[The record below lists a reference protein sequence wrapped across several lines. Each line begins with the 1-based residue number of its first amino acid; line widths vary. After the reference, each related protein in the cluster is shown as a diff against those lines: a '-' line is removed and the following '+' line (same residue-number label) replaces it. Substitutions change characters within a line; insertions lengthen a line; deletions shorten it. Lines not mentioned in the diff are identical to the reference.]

1 MVFIGGSL
9 KGAKAPCRKMGTY
22 KAKPYYQGGWEKYN
36 KINNSRIIG
45 QSRKIICCPINNVK
59 WLIIALSNKSCSG
72 CGDLWFK
79 ILEWLGIGDYIMLL

>member
-1 MVFIGGSL
+1 MVFIGGSF

-45 QSRKIICCPINNVK
+45 QSKIFGIMFITFF
-59 WLIIALSNKSCSG
+59 
-72 CGDLWFK
+72 LWYVFK
-79 ILEWLGIGDYIMLL
+79 KEVQRC